1 MYDDLPTF
9 FNKLCQLTFTER
21 NYEICAFMSIFFF
34 FVFISFRPAAHERA
48 VAEVSQTESLRVSIS
63 FWTIMVGGNCNQ

>member
-21 NYEICAFMSIFFF
+21 NCEICAFMSIFFF

-48 VAEVSQTESLRVSIS
+48 VAEVSQSRKFTSKYQLLDDNGR
-63 FWTIMVGGNCNQ
+63 W